1 MTWISQ
7 TRISAVMSI
16 TGIRKILSS
25 GRPTCCARRHARI
38 IQKAIYAGTDQQP
51 QAPVGV
57 QKANSKSTYFLL
69 FYSWTLEVRTYF
81 CCFTSWTLEVRT
93 YFSEC
98 FFVVLHAAHLKSEH
112 IFCCFTCWTLKV
124 RTYFLLFYMWISPHG
139 PGPSHLDLDLP
150 TWTWTWLFFIYWWQF
165 YTRQVRIRPRCACL
179 GYIDTHI

>member
-1 MTWISQ
+1 MFRMTWISQ
-7 TRISAVMSI
+7 TPISAVMSI
-16 TGIRKILSS
+16 TGGRKILSS

-38 IQKAIYAGTDQQP
+38 IQKAIYAGIDQQS

-57 QKANSKSTYFLL
+57 QKANCKSTYF
-69 FYSWTLEVRTYF
+69 S
-81 CCFTSWTLEVRT
+81 SWTLEVRT

-150 TWTWTWLFFIYWWQF
+150 TWTWTWLFFIY
-165 YTRQVRIRPRCACL
+165 
-179 GYIDTHI
+179 